1 MGASTGCALAI
12 EQLDLLFDSAA
23 GLVEA
28 RSGCLSNRDDSVYF
42 SVNFK
47 NNLCIFFLLI

>member
-1 MGASTGCALAI
+1 MGCALAI

-28 RSGCLSNRDDSVYF
+28 RSGCEILWIRDDSAYF
-42 SVNFK
+42 FVNFM
-47 NNLCIFFLLI
+47 NNFCICSF